1 MSSALP
7 AAVDAPVFAEPPA
20 LAMRTDLADELATP
34 LFVEALAAAI
44 LRYGAAAP
52 ARSADLPLQVY
63 DLAPGQGTLAV
74 RLLRA
79 LGSRRAGPDRGPR
92 VRLHLCASPQAVAQ
106 LAQRHALL
114 RLALDRGEVVASRW
128 DPRRSPRPGDGAP
141 LAGAVFIALGYFQ
154 QLPVQWGATHYGQ
167 WLQGGLECSPPDGDG
182 DRELHYRWSPCARHP
197 GDATLRRLRRRY
209 QDKLGSVAVNLPHVG
224 VRVVQQIARCTAGRY
239 LLLAADHGATC
250 LRDIATG
257 ALTPPPAWRDGASR
271 MPVNF
276 DALAAAQPHAR
287 MTHLQSRDDGPI
299 LHVALAGAGVDAG
312 FRDGVFDDRVFD
324 DMVRLLG
331 DGADHGQLMRDQATW
346 LAPET
351 PLPVRLAQLRR
362 CGFDPHLLRQQPGDP
377 GSLDAPDAMARKA
390 WHDALQRSWIL
401 AQDEADPQLRS
412 VPGLWAAK
420 LGVWGLAVRILQG
433 VPEPLPAFA
442 RDHLAWA
449 RMHAGDIDGALATVR
464 EAGGAPA
471 SDWHAYLDSCQRMHA
486 DCPWYVSSL
495 ARDGDLS
502 LEPLAAHHAA
512 GWMEQY
518 RDPDIGIM
526 TRLPELPTLEATQA
540 WIAAQQAD
548 ASRAVFAVV
557 HREHGFVGSTCY
569 QRAGD
574 SGYFHFWIGIDH
586 QGLGYGRRAGQ
597 LVCAQAAACGV
608 QRLFTSVYLDNRRS
622 RAALAVLGF
631 ELMPVRAMAPD
642 DDLLFLRHARTGE
655 GAEVSTVHL
664 TNLLAAMES
673 PIRLVDA
680 PTPAALAYPH

>member
-1 MSSALP
+1 MSTARP
-7 AAVDAPVFAEPPA
+7 AAIDVPVLADAPA
-20 LAMRTDLADELATP
+20 LALRTDLADEMATP

-52 ARSADLPLQVY
+52 ARSSGTPLEVH
-63 DLAPGQGTLAV
+63 DLAPGGGTLAV

-79 LGSRRAGPDRGPR
+79 LGSQRNAAGRNPR
-92 VRLHLCASPQAVAQ
+92 VRLHLCASPQAVAR
-106 LAQRHALL
+106 LAQRHAVL
-114 RLALDRGEVVASRW
+114 RLALDRGEVVGSRW
-128 DPRRSPRPGDGAP
+128 DPCRSPRPGDAPP

-167 WLQGGLECSPPDGDG
+167 WLDGELEG
-182 DRELHYRWSPCARHP
+182 DRPDTDGSRDLRYRWSPCAGEP
-197 GDATLRRLRRRY
+197 ADVTLRRLRRRY
-209 QDKLGSVAVNLPHVG
+209 RDKLGSVALNLPRVG
-224 VRVVQQIARCTAGRY
+224 VQVVQRIARCTGGRY
-239 LLLAADHGATC
+239 LLLAADHGATG

-257 ALTPPPAWRDGASR
+257 ALAPPATWRDGISR
-271 MPVNF
+271 VPVNF
-276 DALAAAQPHAR
+276 HALAAAQPHAR
-287 MTHLQSRDDGPI
+287 MSHLQSRDDGPI
-299 LHVALAGAGVDAG
+299 LHVALAAAGVDAG
-312 FRDGVFDDRVFD
+312 FNDTVFDDV
-324 DMVRLLG
+324 VRLLG

-351 PLPVRLAQLRR
+351 PLAVRLAQLRR
-362 CGFDPHLLRQQPGDP
+362 CAFDPHLLQQQPGDP
-377 GSLDAPDAMARKA
+377 GSLDPPDATARKA
-390 WHDALQRSWIL
+390 WHDALQRSWVL

-540 WIAAQQAD
+540 WIAEQQAD
-548 ASRAVFAVV
+548 PSRAVFAVV

-586 QGLGYGRRAGQ
+586 QGQGYGRRAGQ

-680 PTPAALAYPH
+680 PTPAAPAYPH